1 MRANYSESE
10 LIEALLEEKQ
20 KQTALGILRTG
31 EKLGYLQ
38 TASEIIARRFSLL
51 PAAVIQ
57 WYQEKKLGR

>member
-1 MRANYSESE
+1 MLSNFSNSE
-10 LIEALLEEKQ
+10 LIESLLEEKH

-38 TASEIIARRFSLL
+38 TASEIIAHRFRLQ

-57 WYQEKKLGR
+57 WYQGKKLGR

>member
-1 MRANYSESE
+1 LRADFSNSE
-10 LIEALLEEKQ
+10 LIDAILEEKQ
-20 KQTALGILRTG
+20 KQMALDILKTG

-38 TASEIIARRFSLL
+38 TASEIIAHRFSLQ